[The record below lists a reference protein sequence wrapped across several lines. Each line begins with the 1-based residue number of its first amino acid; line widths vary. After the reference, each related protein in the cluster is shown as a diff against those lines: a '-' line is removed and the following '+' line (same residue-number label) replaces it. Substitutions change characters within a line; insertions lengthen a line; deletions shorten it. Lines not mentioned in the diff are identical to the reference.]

1 MLKFNDDYFTLEILE
16 TFSEEL
22 YYWEDVLRVAYYV
35 HGEWG
40 YDNRRRERVY
50 LIVQHTC
57 GEYLK
62 IPRDSEDWNLFEENM
77 DRYLPVKSKERDKL
91 LKNPPLEELIDI
103 YVRD

>member
-35 HGEWG
+35 HVEWG
-40 YDNRRRERVY
+40 YDNRCREHVY
-50 LIVQHTC
+50 LIVQHIC
-57 GEYLK
+57 GKYLQ
-62 IPRDSEDWNLFEENM
+62 IPRDSEDWDLFEENM
-77 DRYLPVKSKERDKL
+77 DKYLPIKCKERDKL
-91 LKNPPLEELIDI
+91 LENPPLEEPIDI